1 MQQVFEGVG
10 HGQLFLGGGFAPDR
24 RQASSHRYCTGLE
37 TCGVPVGAG
46 LPAMGRT
53 AAPIQFIKG
62 YDYAASR

>member
-10 HGQLFLGGGFAPDR
+10 HCQQFLGGGFAPDR
-24 RQASSHRYCTGLE
+24 RQTSSHRYCTGLE
-37 TCGVPVGAG
+37 TSGVPVGAG

-53 AAPIQFIKG
+53 AAPMQVIKG